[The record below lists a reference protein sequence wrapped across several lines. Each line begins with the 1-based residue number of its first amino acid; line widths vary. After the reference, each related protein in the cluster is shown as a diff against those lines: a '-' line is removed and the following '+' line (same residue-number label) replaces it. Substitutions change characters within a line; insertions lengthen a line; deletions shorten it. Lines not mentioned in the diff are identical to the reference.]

1 VVGRK
6 RFFQVFDWSS
16 YESKILPDDGIIR
29 DSFFVFPAR
38 VFPRMYY
45 SLCPLACPFAYFK
58 PLTTPGDTGKANCR
72 VWSIRVHESSFSFY
86 DHKL

>member
-1 VVGRK
+1 MRVIG
-6 RFFQVFDWSS
+6 
-16 YESKILPDDGIIR
+16 

-38 VFPRMYY
+38 AFFPACIIH
-45 SLCPLACPFAYFK
+45 SAPCPFAYFE